1 MFNMVKVLKNNV
13 VIGNVRNWDSALR
26 LCAMEVKSGTP
37 KNLLRII
44 GNRGDELP
52 VKIKHLII

>member
-1 MFNMVKVLKNNV
+1 MVQVLKNDEI
-13 VIGNVRNWDSALR
+13 IGNVRNWDSALR

-52 VKIKHLII
+52 VKINHLLI

>member
-1 MFNMVKVLKNNV
+1 MVQVLKNNV
-13 VIGNVRNWDSALR
+13 VIGNVKNWDSALR

-52 VKIKHLII
+52 VKINHLLI